1 MVILPFTD
9 ASGASKVVEKIKTNV
24 SKALNKL
31 NVDFNELF
39 YIAYSTFPDDGKNF
53 QGLMKKVIKQV
64 EDKIMLEKITS
75 IGENAL
81 DNARSKYKKFKI

>member
-1 MVILPFTD
+1 MLILM
-9 ASGASKVVEKIKTNV
+9 S
-24 SKALNKL
+24 
-31 NVDFNELF
+31 F

-81 DNARSKYKKFKI
+81 DNARNK